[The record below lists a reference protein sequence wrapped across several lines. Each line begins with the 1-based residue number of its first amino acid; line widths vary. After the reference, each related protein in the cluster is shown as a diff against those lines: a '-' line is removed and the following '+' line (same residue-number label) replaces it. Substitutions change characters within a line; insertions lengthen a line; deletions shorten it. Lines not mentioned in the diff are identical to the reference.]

1 MLAMG
6 LASDFVSAASTT
18 LTSASTD
25 RARSGIGLATTTP
38 NKATKKRT
46 ESDANLVNCMM
57 MMIEKGEVDG
67 CGRDVVK
74 VVNWLEKQEPVHA
87 CLYTHAGSP

>member
-6 LASDFVSAASTT
+6 LASDLVSAASTT

-25 RARSGIGLATTTP
+25 RARSAIGLATTTP

-46 ESDANLVNCMM
+46 ERDANLVNCMM
-57 MMIEKGEVDG
+57 MIEEGEGDG
-67 CGRDVVK
+67 GGLDVG
-74 VVNWLEKQEPVHA
+74 EM
-87 CLYTHAGSP
+87 S